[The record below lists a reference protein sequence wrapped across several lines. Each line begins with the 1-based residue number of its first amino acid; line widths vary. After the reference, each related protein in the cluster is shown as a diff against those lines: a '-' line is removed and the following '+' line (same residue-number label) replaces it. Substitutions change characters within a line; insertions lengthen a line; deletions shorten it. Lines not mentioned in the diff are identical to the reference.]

1 MENQINQEE
10 KALNLFQ
17 RLTGII
23 TNPKKTFEDI
33 NEKPKVFWPLIVIMI
48 LQLISTLLI
57 MPKLIDASLIMIKKT
72 PNYTPGMEG
81 VIKTS
86 IIGGTIFGAVLMPIV
101 VWLIVSGLLK
111 LFTTFTG
118 DDGNFKNIFTV
129 NIFAHLPVVIGG
141 YVKALI
147 IYFINP
153 ENITNVQTSL
163 ALLLP
168 APAEP
173 TKPGAIFTFLSAMD
187 VFSIWNL
194 ILLTIG
200 TAIVF
205 KISNKKAGFMVFGI
219 FLIYVLAI
227 TVISAVTAKIPIA

>member
-1 MENQINQEE
+1 MENLENQEKKE
-10 KALNLFQ
+10 LSLVQ
-17 RLTGII
+17 RLTGVI

-33 NEKPKVFWPLIVIMI
+33 NEKPKVVGALIIVVIM
-48 LQLISTLLI
+48 QLISTIII
-57 MPKLIDASLIMIKKT
+57 MPKLIDSSLIILKKM
-72 PNYTPGMEG
+72 PNYSPGMEG
-81 VIKTS
+81 VTKAAV
-86 IIGGTIFGAVLMPIV
+86 IGGGIFGAILTPII
-101 VWLIVSGLLK
+101 VWLIISGLLK

-129 NIFAHLPVVIGG
+129 NIFAYLPVVIGG
-141 YVKALI
+141 YVKAVIL
-147 IYFINP
+147 YSINP
-153 ENITNVQTSL
+153 ENISNVQTSL

-168 APAEP
+168 TPDSP
-173 TKPGAIFTFLSAMD
+173 TKPGALFTFLSAMD

-200 TAIVF
+200 SAVVF

-227 TVISAVTAKIPIA
+227 TAISALTAKLPVV